1 MLVKWKFISLFITK
15 LNYRTSYSNYELLL
29 SFAFPEKGNSIFE
42 FCSFVFF
49 LSSEYNWSFL
59 IGFWSK
65 ASEALLSS
73 KGSLNLDFFSA
84 WFCCHRF
91 WITEPV
97 YAWWDCLFG
106 FGFSV
111 LYVELSSS
119 IYSGRLTAIGGV
131 EDWWTGVEVQKASK
145 QQLHGYKRSEVPWVG
160 PSLWWQTML
169 SLWSFVSEIRSFS
182 SS

>member
-1 MLVKWKFISLFITK
+1 MKIYQPFYCKIKLQNQLLQLWITPLFRFSRERKFYLWILF
-15 LNYRTSYSNYELLL
+15 
-29 SFAFPEKGNSIFE
+29 
-42 FCSFVFF
+42 FCFF
-49 LSSEYNWSFL
+49 LSSEYKWSFL

>member
-49 LSSEYNWSFL
+49 FLRNTNEAFSS
-59 IGFWSK
+59 
-65 ASEALLSS
+65 ASGARQARL
-73 KGSLNLDFFSA
+73 
-84 WFCCHRF
+84 CCHRKEVSTSIF
-91 WITEPV
+91 SQLGFVVIDFGITEPV